1 MIRISRIDGID
12 EDSLALLE
20 AAGFQNVASLA
31 RITPIA
37 LQQELS
43 GANRLLRIVASVPEP
58 SILRQW
64 IDRARELSGVGEM
77 VPEGTT
83 MDAVEDRGAVMKVL
97 ESAQVAIPLPARM
110 LVEKNLEV
118 DDVPSATPLDKT
130 SCYPDTKIATF
141 TKVAPAQTTVAS
153 EFVKLSKTGGARF
166 EIDAARLRS
175 TEDYADPSA
184 PAVQPQTDD
193 VDRLALLRS
202 PRKETNKGRNPESRR
217 YVRGILHTTPV
228 RIYCGALVTL
238 LMMLLIP
245 LAAAATFLLLFSSY
259 QPKIFPW
266 APSWLIAL
274 PIALPI
280 LGLFYAVLANNS
292 SCRVC
297 CQKLFIPKPH
307 LKNSRA
313 HHVKVLGYI
322 LPLCVHIILF
332 RWFRCTHCGTPIRL
346 KE

>member
-43 GANRLLRIVASVPEP
+43 GANRLLRIVASVPEL

-184 PAVQPQTDD
+184 PAVEPQTDD

>member
-43 GANRLLRIVASVPEP
+43 GANRLLRIVASVPEL